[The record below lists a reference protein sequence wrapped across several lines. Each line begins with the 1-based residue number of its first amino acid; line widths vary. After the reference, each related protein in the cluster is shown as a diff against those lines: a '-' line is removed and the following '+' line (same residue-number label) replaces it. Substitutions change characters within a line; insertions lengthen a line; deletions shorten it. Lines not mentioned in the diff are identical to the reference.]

1 MRAQPDLQELWRRVA
16 YQAFGYGSHAGELI
30 AEAKRRSIPPRV
42 LLDRYKRSYKFERLS
57 FRWRVR
63 FDALAP
69 GVLNPEVF
77 GQGTWWVDTFGA
89 AHSIRSRRFST
100 AHLVHAIMFLRERSE
115 LSAEP
120 ILDAEGSVLDLAT
133 STLMAALE
141 HELERRLDIPA
152 SH

>member
-1 MRAQPDLQELWRRVA
+1 MG

-30 AEAKRRSIPPRV
+30 AEAKRRNIPPRV
-42 LLDRYKRSYKFERLS
+42 LLDRYRRSYRFERLP

-77 GQGTWWVDTFGA
+77 DQGTWWVDKFGA
-89 AHSIRSRRFST
+89 AYSIRSRHFST
-100 AHLVHAIMFLRERSE
+100 AHLVNVIMFLRERSE
-115 LSAEP
+115 LTAQP
-120 ILDAEGSVLDLAT
+120 ILDTEGSGLDFAT
-133 STLMAALE
+133 STLMTALE

-152 SH
+152 SN